1 MHSDERETG
10 DNNNPH
16 HVFETLSDDVDQCFE
31 RIQQDLY
38 GTDDNGDF
46 RFDQSNARTY
56 ARAAFACI
64 EGFACFVRGWSI
76 SRLHDEDR
84 LTNLEC
90 FPSVEPKFEEREV
103 PPAKRAPTAS
113 LEESVRS
120 MFSRMDGAH
129 PIEPD
134 RDAGKHWWT
143 HFQAA
148 IRIKDRLTYP
158 RSAADLAV
166 SHADLMT
173 IIDADAGFRLLL
185 SRYLEQS
192 PPLELIEHVDG

>member
-16 HVFETLSDDVDQCFE
+16 NVFETLSDDVDQCFE

-64 EGFACFVRGWSI
+64 EGFACFVRVWGI
-76 SRLHDEDR
+76 SSA
-84 LTNLEC
+84 T
-90 FPSVEPKFEEREV
+90 
-103 PPAKRAPTAS
+103 S

-129 PIEPD
+129 PIESD
-134 RDAGKHWWT
+134 RDAGKHWWA